1 MNRTLSS
8 DGHTERNYG
17 IDALRIVAMIMI
29 PILHIIGHGGIL
41 STVTSFSINYD
52 VVWLIKAAACCAVNC
67 YGLISGY
74 VGYGR
79 KFRYSN
85 IIYLCCQVAFYT
97 LIITGI
103 FAVFVPGSVGIKT
116 IIRAVFPFASGPYW
130 YFNSYF
136 CMFFF
141 IPFFNMLLEK
151 TEKLWLDRLI
161 FTILLIFSVIPTL
174 VQTDMTKAD
183 YGFSPIWL
191 ALLYMTG
198 GYIKKY
204 NIADKLKQ
212 WQKILGYFCCVFAG
226 WLIEFGITY
235 FMGASDNRSYF
246 LEYTSPAVLMS
257 AVFLLL
263 FFAKLKVN
271 GFWIKFIGFFAPLSF
286 SVYLIHDELL
296 IREQFITNSFI
307 GYATMN
313 PVLMFLS
320 IISTALAIWL
330 VCSLIDKIRLTIF
343 NALKIKKLCVWTE
356 RFIAE
361 KINRIIK
368 HQ

>member
-8 DGHTERNYG
+8 GGYTERNYG

-41 STVTSFSINYD
+41 STVTTFSVNYD
-52 VVWLIKAAACCAVNC
+52 VVWLIKAFACCAVNC

-79 KFRYSN
+79 KFKYSN
-85 IIYLCCQVAFYT
+85 IIYLYFQVTFYT
-97 LIITGI
+97 LIITGL
-103 FAVFVPGSVGIKT
+103 FAVFEPGSVGIKT
-116 IIRAVFPFASGPYW
+116 IIKAFLPFASGPYW

-151 TEKLWLDRLI
+151 VEKLWLDRLI
-161 FTILLIFSVIPTL
+161 FTIFLIFSFIPTL
-174 VQTDMTKAD
+174 FQTDMTKAD

-191 ALLYMTG
+191 ALLYLIG

-204 NIADKLKQ
+204 NIADKISRFKSL
-212 WQKILGYFCCVFAG
+212 IGYIFCVLAG
-226 WLIEFGITY
+226 WLIELGITY
-235 FMGASDNRSYF
+235 FLGVSDNRSYF

-257 AVFLLL
+257 AVFLIL

-271 GFWIKFIGFFAPLSF
+271 GFWVNFIRFFAPLSF
-286 SVYLIHDELL
+286 SVYLIHDEML
-296 IREQFITNSFI
+296 IREKLITDSFI
-307 GYATMN
+307 GYASMN
-313 PVLMFLS
+313 PLLMFLS
-320 IISTALAIWL
+320 IIGTALAIWL

-343 NALKIKKLCVWTE
+343 NALKIKKLSVRTE
-356 RFIAE
+356 KFIAK

-368 HQ
+368 H

>member
-8 DGHTERNYG
+8 NGHTGRNYG
-17 IDALRIVAMIMI
+17 IDALRIIAMIMV
-29 PILHIIGHGGIL
+29 PILHIIGHGGML
-41 STVTSFSINYD
+41 SAVTPFSANYY
-52 VVWLIKAAACCAVNC
+52 VVWLIKAFACCAVNC

-103 FAVFVPGSVGIKT
+103 FAVFVPDSVGIKT
-116 IIRAVFPFASGPYW
+116 IIKAVFPFASGPYW

-161 FTILLIFSVIPTL
+161 ITILLIFSVLPTI

-183 YGFSPIWL
+183 YGFSPVWL

-204 NIADKLKQ
+204 NLAA
-212 WQKILGYFCCVFAG
+212 KISRFKSLFGYFCCVLAG
-226 WLIEFGITY
+226 WLIELGITY

-263 FFAKLKVN
+263 FFANLRVN
-271 GFWIKFIGFFAPLSF
+271 GFWVKFIGFFAPLSF
-286 SVYLIHDELL
+286 SVYLIHDNLL
-296 IREQFITNSFI
+296 IRNQFITDSFI
-307 GYATMN
+307 GFASMN
-313 PVLMFLS
+313 PALMLLS
-320 IISTALAIWL
+320 VIATALAIWF

-343 NALKIKKLCVWTE
+343 NALKIKNLSVRAE
-356 RFIAE
+356 SFFAE

-368 HQ
+368 H

>member
-103 FAVFVPGSVGIKT
+103 FAIFSSEDIGIVTFFK
-116 IIRAVFPFASGPYW
+116 AAFPFASNLYW
-130 YFNSYF
+130 YFTSYF

-141 IPFFNMLLEK
+141 IPFLNIILEK
-151 TEKLWLDRLI
+151 SNKVWLDRLMI
-161 FTILLIFSVIPTL
+161 TILLIFSILPTL
-174 VQTDMTKAD
+174 FNSDMTKSNEG
-183 YGFSPIWL
+183 YSPIWL
-191 ALLYMTG
+191 AFLYLIG

-226 WLIEFGITY
+226 WLIELGITY

-286 SVYLIHDELL
+286 SVYLIHDEFL
-296 IREQFITNSFI
+296 IREQFITDSFI

-343 NALKIKKLCVWTE
+343 NALRIKKLSVKTE
-356 RFIAE
+356 RFLAE
-361 KINRIIK
+361 KINRIIIK
-368 HQ
+368 H